1 MTELQALFNLSKD
14 VSVEVSGSK
23 TVFYSGDIDKKPANK
38 IV

>member
-14 VSVEVSGSK
+14 ISVEASGSK
-23 TVFYSGDIDKKPANK
+23 TVFYSGDNK